1 MITPQTLA
9 ALENA
14 SIDTIR
20 RHVRGT
26 LERTTSFRELP
37 PDERR
42 KVAHDLVRVLSY
54 LSAPYGGQPELA
66 DAAHGPPLAARGLES
81 DQDLAKRREDQ
92 RLAIQKDKAD
102 SVNSA
107 RNAATNQDQASKG
120 FDAAGADAAGE
131 AFQTL
136 TAAVDFPGFVASLID
151 GVFTSIVNTSIK
163 QMQEFGKF
171 LDGVVKSVNQFAQE
185 NVTPDEARDFMRDQ
199 NPGVFKQSPGPLA
212 LLDSFE
218 DGEEPDFKSLFG
230 SEQAPDLS
238 DEEIERRVTR
248 SSQLQLAKMRQQQ
261 LATLVMLG
269 MNRIVVTEGEIR
281 ASVQFDVSSVDRAR
295 KSTRASMDDSDS
307 QTHSDSSKYSQES
320 KSFWGTSGSKYD
332 SSNSNIRTRVST
344 AHADTKG
351 DSETKVEAKAKLAGS
366 VLVKFKSETFPLE
379 RLASQLEMGAI
390 QEKSRR

>member
-1 MITPQTLA
+1 MITPQVLA

-26 LERTTSFRELP
+26 LERTPSFRELP

-42 KVAHDLVRVLSY
+42 KVAHDLVRVLSF
-54 LSAPYGGQPELA
+54 LSAPYGGHPELA
-66 DAAHGPPLAARGLES
+66 EAQAAPPLPARGL
-81 DQDLAKRREDQ
+81 DAAQDQ
-92 RLAIQKDKAD
+92 RLAIEKARAD
-102 SVNSA
+102 SVNNA
-107 RNAATNQDQASKG
+107 RKAATDGDQASKG

-131 AFQTL
+131 AFETL

-199 NPGVFKQSPGPLA
+199 NPGVFKQTPGPLA

-218 DGEEPDFKSLFG
+218 AGEEPDFKSLFG
-230 SEQAPDLS
+230 SEEPPDLS
-238 DEEIERRVTR
+238 DEEIERRVAR
-248 SSQLQLAKMRQQQ
+248 SSQLQLARMRQQQ

-269 MNRIVVTEGEIR
+269 INRIVVTEGEIR
-281 ASVQFDVSSVDRAR
+281 ASVQFDVSSVDRA
-295 KSTRASMDDSDS
+295 KKTSRASMNDTDTQTDS
-307 QTHSDSSKYSQES
+307 HSSKYSSNS
-320 KSFWGTSGSKYD
+320 KSFWGTGGSQYD
-332 SSNSNIRTRVST
+332 QNNSNVRTRVSSV
-344 AHADTKG
+344 HADSKT

-390 QEKSRR
+390 QEKSKR